1 MWLIRGIIILIGAI
15 ALLWLGTKNAGTTID
30 FHFFTRTFVA
40 TEVNIILVVTFIAGM
55 LVWAIGSW
63 IREIQLTLRMAKCKK
78 TIQRLEQELSALR
91 NLPLEEE
98 TGVEDI
104 ESV

>member
-1 MWLIRGIIILIGAI
+1 VWIVRGIIILIGAI

-30 FHFFTRTFVA
+30 FHLFTKTFYNA
-40 TEVNIILVVTFIAGM
+40 ELNIILVVTFIAGM

-63 IREIQLTLRMAKCKK
+63 IREVQLTLRLARSRK

-98 TGVEDI
+98 TDVGNI
-104 ESV
+104 E

>member
-1 MWLIRGIIILIGAI
+1 MWIIRGIVILIGAI

-30 FHFFTRTFVA
+30 FHLFTRTFVGA
-40 TEVNIILVVTFIAGM
+40 ELNIILVVSFIAGM
-55 LVWAIGSW
+55 LVWAVGAW
-63 IREIQLTLRMAKCKK
+63 IREIQLTLRLAKSKK

-98 TGVEDI
+98 TDVEDI
-104 ESV
+104 R